1 MRWKGWDRV
10 ILDPETGE
18 VCDTVRSPSAIDA
31 IAPIIISASRSTDI
45 PALYG
50 DWFMERLKRGYVTWT
65 SPFDGRVLP
74 VSFARARVF
83 VFWSKNPRPFFHA
96 FNELTGEGRQFIVL
110 FTLND
115 YHDEGLEPGIPS
127 LPDRIRTFTEL
138 SSMIGRARLTWRFDP
153 LLLSDTLSVEELLC
167 RIGSIGDRIA
177 PYAGRLVISFID
189 IEKYPRVRRTLAAS
203 GISGIREFS
212 GGEIRRFAY
221 GLSQLNEEW
230 DLKIQ
235 ACGEGVD
242 LSRYGICRGE
252 CISYDLLAR
261 EFSQDPALMDF
272 LRPPAGSDLPAT
284 RKKEPEGSRP
294 AWPMRMHSEQRYR
307 ALFHVYPW
315 MQVLLC
321 HILPLSGRKELPE
334 VLSL

>member
-1 MRWKGWDRV
+1 
-10 ILDPETGE
+10 
-18 VCDTVRSPSAIDA
+18 
-31 IAPIIISASRSTDI
+31 
-45 PALYG
+45 
-50 DWFMERLKRGYVTWT
+50 
-65 SPFDGRVLP
+65 
-74 VSFARARVF
+74 
-83 VFWSKNPRPFFHA
+83 
-96 FNELTGEGRQFIVL
+96 
-110 FTLND
+110 
-115 YHDEGLEPGIPS
+115 
-127 LPDRIRTFTEL
+127 
-138 SSMIGRARLTWRFDP
+138 MIGRARLTWRFDP

-189 IEKYPRVRRTLAAS
+189 IEQYPRVRRTLAAS

-261 EFSQDPALMDF
+261 EFSKDPALMHF

-284 RKKEPEGSRP
+284 RKKD
-294 AWPMRMHSEQRYR
+294 
-307 ALFHVYPW
+307 
-315 MQVLLC
+315 
-321 HILPLSGRKELPE
+321 
-334 VLSL
+334 

>member
-1 MRWKGWDRV
+1 M
-10 ILDPETGE
+10 
-18 VCDTVRSPSAIDA
+18 SS
-31 IAPIIISASRSTDI
+31 S
-45 PALYG
+45 
-50 DWFMERLKRGYVTWT
+50 
-65 SPFDGRVLP
+65 
-74 VSFARARVF
+74 
-83 VFWSKNPRPFFHA
+83 
-96 FNELTGEGRQFIVL
+96 GEGRQFIVL
-110 FTLND
+110 STLND

-138 SSMIGRARLTWRFDP
+138 SSMIGRARLSWRFDP

-189 IEKYPRVRRTLAAS
+189 IDRYPRVRRTLAAS

-212 GGEIRRFAY
+212 GGEIRRFAS

-230 DLKIQ
+230 DLEIQ

-242 LSRYGICRGE
+242 LSRYGISRGE

-272 LRPPAGSDLPAT
+272 LRPPDRIRSPCNE
-284 RKKEPEGSRP
+284 KKRAEGSRP
-294 AWPMRMHSEQRYR
+294 AWPVRMHSEQRYR